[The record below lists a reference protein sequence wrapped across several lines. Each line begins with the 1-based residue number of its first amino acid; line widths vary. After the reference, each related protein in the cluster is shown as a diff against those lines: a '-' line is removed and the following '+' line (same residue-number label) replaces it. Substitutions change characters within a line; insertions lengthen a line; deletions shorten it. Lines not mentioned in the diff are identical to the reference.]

1 MEAGHGDGDGIPQ
14 NEFGELNAAWL
25 ADHPT
30 AIRHA

>member
-1 MEAGHGDGDGIPQ
+1 MADGDGIPQ

-25 ADHPT
+25 ADHAT